1 MHDHPSQA
9 QLDLLLHAGIFGL
22 CRIPAGA
29 IDDIGSLRDA
39 GLVELDDDGCFHL
52 TPQGERR
59 VLAEG
64 GTVKPR
70 LH

>member
-1 MHDHPSQA
+1 MRNDPTKTQI
-9 QLDLLLHAGIFGL
+9 DLLLHAGIFGL
-22 CRIPAGA
+22 CRVPAA
-29 IDDIGSLRDA
+29 SIDDIASLRD
-39 GLVELDDDGCFHL
+39 GFVELDDDGCFHL

-64 GTVKPR
+64 GTLRPR